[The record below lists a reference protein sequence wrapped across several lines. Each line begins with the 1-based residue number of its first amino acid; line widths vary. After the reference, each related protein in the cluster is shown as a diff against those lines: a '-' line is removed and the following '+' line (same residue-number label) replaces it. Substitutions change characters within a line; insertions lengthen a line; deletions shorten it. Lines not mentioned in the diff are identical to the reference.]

1 MPHPHLEDTLA
12 QVVAET
18 EALVADAKRLT
29 PADLTVPSR
38 CAGWSRAH
46 VLAHLARNADSLV
59 NLATWARTRVET
71 PAYPSPEARDR
82 DIEQGAARSRS
93 ELLEDV
99 VESAARLDRAFES
112 LHGPAGDAEITTR
125 VGTTVRGAQ
134 LPAMRLQ
141 ELVLHHVDLRTGY
154 SLDDADP
161 GWVRR
166 ALVRGARRWA
176 ARDDA
181 PDLVLRA
188 PEQEWVLGAGG
199 RVVSGTEPA
208 LLLWLARGDVEG
220 LEVAGGKP
228 LPEPPPWG

>member
-1 MPHPHLEDTLA
+1 MPHPHLTDTLA
-12 QVVAET
+12 QVTAET

-29 PADLTVPSR
+29 PADLAVPSR
-38 CAGWSRAH
+38 CARWSRAH

-59 NLATWARTRVET
+59 NLATWARTGVET
-71 PAYPSPEARDR
+71 PAYRSPEARER
-82 DIEQGAARSRS
+82 DIEEGATRSRS
-93 ELLEDV
+93 ELLADV

-112 LHGPAGDAEITTR
+112 LHGPAGDAEVTTR
-125 VGTTVRGAQ
+125 AGTTVRGTQ

-154 SLDDADP
+154 SLADADP

-166 ALVRGARRWA
+166 TLTRGLRRWA

-188 PEQEWVLGAGG
+188 PDEQWVLGAGG
-199 RVVSGTEPA
+199 PVVSGTEPA
-208 LLLWLARGDVEG
+208 LLLWLARGDAEG
-220 LEVAGGKP
+220 LQVAGGEP
-228 LPEPPPWG
+228 LPAPPPWG